1 MNSPIVWSCGYGT
14 NSTALAVGL
23 VEHGESYDLA
33 MFADTG
39 GERPELYAYQAI
51 LKEYLLAHGLNPV
64 MTVWYKK
71 ADKTRQ
77 TLEEEMLRLG
87 TLPSIAYGFKT
98 CSQKYK
104 ISPQEQVLNHW
115 EPAVQAW
122 KKGVKVIKLIGYDD
136 DEEHRIFKQAP
147 WSDKYHL
154 RYPLVEWGWGRKECM
169 AAIARAGLPQ
179 PGKSAC
185 FFCPSSKKHEIKDL
199 ADKHPDLMARAL
211 AMEANADLTTIKG
224 LGRNFAWAAI
234 VKAHRDQLDMFSEPP
249 EMLCACY
256 DGGLDGEAD
265 RDLKT
270 TRSNKP

>member
-1 MNSPIVWSCGYGT
+1 MPDLVALPSNHTPIVWSCGYGT

-39 GERPELYAYQAI
+39 GERPELYAYQGI
-51 LKEYLLAHGLNPV
+51 LNAYLRFHSLPPV
-64 MTVWYKK
+64 MTVWKK
-71 ADKTRQ
+71 RADCTRL
-77 TLEEEMLRLG
+77 TLEQDCLEQHS
-87 TLPSIAYGFKT
+87 LPSVAYGFKT

-104 ISPQEQVLNHW
+104 IAPQEKVLNHW

-122 KKGVKVIKLIGYDD
+122 KRGEKVVKLIGYDAG
-136 DEEHRIFKQAP
+136 EAHRATRYQGD
-147 WSDKYHL
+147 DKYTL
-154 RYPLVEWGWGRKECM
+154 RFPLIEWGWGREECI

-211 AMEANADLTTIKG
+211 VMEANADLTTIKG
-224 LGRNFAWAAI
+224 LGRNFAWADI

-249 EMLCACY
+249 DMLCACY
-256 DGGLDGEAD
+256 DGGMEE
-265 RDLKT
+265 
-270 TRSNKP
+270 